1 MQRNTHIK
9 YSSTHQALNIYNYYR
24 ITISLCFLIPL
35 VLNWDIPFLIYE
47 HLAQAVLLIWL
58 YAVLAV
64 FVCIWSKINHKQKTS
79 QILIPMMADIV
90 FLNAMIQNLNNLES
104 PLSLL
109 FFIPIISGS
118 LLLPA
123 RLSMFM
129 AAFLSLTLLF
139 SQTMNLLNFWGN
151 SEILHAGL
159 IGLLSLILA
168 SIISHLS
175 KRLKKQ
181 DEILIQKAIELEN
194 YERLSGTIV
203 SMMQVGT
210 MVIDSQHYI
219 RLMNHSA
226 KNLLGISNQAFCEQL
241 HHLPKIFIEHF
252 QSAKT
257 DKKETPVFQVPHIP
271 NPIRLSLLRIETDEK
286 DFDQHY
292 YLIFIHDVLKENQQ
306 AQRLKLSALGE
317 LAAKIA
323 HEIRN
328 PLGAIQHATQLLK
341 ESQTQESSDQRLI
354 AIIQRHVS
362 RVNAVIDS
370 ILSLSRQKSAH
381 AHVFDLN
388 EWLHDFVKQFKMPH
402 LEPLSI
408 HLKANNETFFVTA
421 DVQQLEQILINLFE
435 NGLYYSHHH
444 RQKNNLL
451 LTLQKEPYQI
461 HLDITDQGPGVPEAY
476 LKKIFEPFF
485 TTKDSGSGLGL
496 YVVKEL
502 CDLNCIHITLHQ
514 NTKDGATFRLTF
526 NRIIGG
532 ASYA

>member
-24 ITISLCFLIPL
+24 IAMSLCFLIPL
-35 VLNWDIPFLIYE
+35 GLNWDIPFLTYE
-47 HLAQAVLLIWL
+47 HLAQAVALIWL
-58 YAVLAV
+58 YAFLAI
-64 FVCIWSKINHKQKTS
+64 FVCVWCKISIQEKPS
-79 QILIPMMADIV
+79 QIVIPMMADIL
-90 FLNAMIQNLNNLES
+90 FLNAMIQNLHNLES

-109 FFIPIISGS
+109 FFITIISGS
-118 LLLPA
+118 FLLPA
-123 RLSMFM
+123 RLAIFM

-139 SQTMNLLNFWGN
+139 SQTMNLLTFWES

-159 IGLLSLILA
+159 LGLLSFMLA

-181 DEILIQKAIELEN
+181 DEVLMQKAIELEN
-194 YERLSGTIV
+194 YERLSGSIV

-210 MVIDSQHYI
+210 MVIDDKDHI

-226 KNLLGISNQAFCEQL
+226 KNLLGVSNKAFCEQL
-241 HHLPKIFIEHF
+241 HHLPKIFVEHF
-252 QSAKT
+252 QGAKA
-257 DKKETPVFQVPHIP
+257 DQKETSVFQVPHIA
-271 NPIRLSLLRIETDEK
+271 NTIRLSLLKIETAQEK
-286 DFDQHY
+286 STQHY
-292 YLIFIHDVLKENQQ
+292 YLVFIHDVLKENQQ
-306 AQRLKLSALGE
+306 AQRMKLSALGQ

-323 HEIRN
+323 HEVRN

-341 ESQTQESSDQRLI
+341 ESQKNDNPDQRLI
-354 AIIQRHVS
+354 EIIQRHVS

-370 ILSLSRQKSAH
+370 VLSLSRQQSAH
-381 AHVFDLN
+381 SHVFDLN
-388 EWLHDFVKQFKMPH
+388 EWLHEFVKQFKMPH

-444 RQKNNLL
+444 RKKNNLL

-461 HLDITDQGPGVPEAY
+461 HLDITDQGPGIPETHVE
-476 LKKIFEPFF
+476 KIFEPFF
-485 TTKDSGSGLGL
+485 TTKESGSGLGL

-502 CDLNCIHITLHQ
+502 CDLNCVHITLHR
-514 NTKDGATFRLTF
+514 NTPDGATFRLTF

-532 ASYA
+532 VNYA